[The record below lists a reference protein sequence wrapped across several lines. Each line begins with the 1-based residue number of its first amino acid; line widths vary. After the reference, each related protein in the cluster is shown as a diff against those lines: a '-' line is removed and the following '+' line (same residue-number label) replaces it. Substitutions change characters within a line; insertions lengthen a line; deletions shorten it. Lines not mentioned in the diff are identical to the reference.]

1 MTLLGHSGVDMLTAQ
16 MQQLQSSMENRLSKK
31 QDSESAKVAIHA
43 VEERIDRVEKLAEKS
58 SHHNCYRGD
67 TLSKIQEDISSIQ
80 KTLNSW
86 KTIKIGAVITLVV
99 AILSGAY
106 FIFEIRGDQR
116 VLSAKFSDVKE
127 QLDSTSDDKILKSI
141 MMMRKEIHDIAV
153 LKDEP

>member
-16 MQQLQSSMENRLSKK
+16 MQQLQSNIEKK
-31 QDSESAKVAIHA
+31 QDSESARVAIHA
-43 VEERIDRVEKLAEKS
+43 VEERIDRVERLAEKS
-58 SHHNCYRGD
+58 SHHSCYRGD

-86 KTIKIGAVITLVV
+86 KTIKTGAVITLVV

-116 VLSAKFSDVKE
+116 VLSAKFSDVKK
-127 QLDSTSDDKILKSI
+127 QLDSTSDDEILDSI
-141 MMMRKEIHDIAV
+141 MTMRKEIHDMAV
-153 LKDEP
+153 LKHKP